1 MRISLAKGLWPSRKE
16 PLMIAYITVGADDM
30 ERAEQFYSAFLPAL
44 GYRLEHYHGDLSYIP
59 TPQPGEAVLLFRTG
73 LRLF

>member
-1 MRISLAKGLWPSRKE
+1 
-16 PLMIAYITVGADDM
+16 MIAYITVGADDM

-59 TPQPGEAVLLFRTG
+59 TATTG
-73 LRLF
+73 TFNPVAGFLCEITI

>member
-1 MRISLAKGLWPSRKE
+1 
-16 PLMIAYITVGADDM
+16 MIAYITVGVDDM

-59 TPQPGEAVLLFRTG
+59 TPQPG
-73 LRLF
+73 